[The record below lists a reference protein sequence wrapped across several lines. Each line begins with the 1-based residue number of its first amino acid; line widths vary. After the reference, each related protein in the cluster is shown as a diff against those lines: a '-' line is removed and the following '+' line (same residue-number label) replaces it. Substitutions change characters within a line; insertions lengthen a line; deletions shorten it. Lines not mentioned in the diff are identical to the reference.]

1 MLMNPVHA
9 AVITWH
15 ALRSR
20 DHPLLAQIVVTRRC
34 NLSCAYCNEYD
45 HQSAPV
51 PLSLLRERIGHLA
64 RLKTL
69 MVAPSGGEPLLH
81 PSIDEVIR
89 EIRQWRMV
97 AMITTNGYPLTV
109 GLIERLNRA
118 GLQVMQVSIDN
129 LFPDDSS
136 AKSLAPLDDKLQLLA
151 RYARFRVNVNSVL
164 GASDEHATDV
174 LAVAQRARQFGF
186 SHTVA
191 LVHDASG
198 LARPLSEHQ
207 REIYRQAQRASNA
220 VLQMLNRRLFQE
232 RVLAGRPDRWRC
244 RAGARFLYVC
254 EHGLVHWC
262 SQRSPPALPIARYDR
277 QAIRDAFETWKPCCE
292 SCTVTCVRQVSLFD
306 GWRGRQRLP
315 EPTAAPG

>member
-1 MLMNPVHA
+1 MLMNPVQA
-9 AVITWH
+9 AAITWH

-45 HQSAPV
+45 HHSAPV
-51 PLSLLRERIGHLA
+51 PLPLLRERVGHLA

-89 EIRQWRMV
+89 EIRERRMV

-109 GLIERLNRA
+109 DLIARLNRA

-129 LFPDDSS
+129 LYPDGTS
-136 AKSLAPLDDKLQLLA
+136 AKSLALLDDKLRLLA
-151 RYARFRVNVNSVL
+151 RHARFRVNVNSVL
-164 GASDEHATDV
+164 GGSAEHATDV
-174 LAVAQRARQFGF
+174 LAVGQRARHFRF
-186 SHTVA
+186 SHTIA

-198 LARPLSEHQ
+198 LARPLGDHE
-207 REIYRQAQRASNA
+207 REVYRQAQRGSNA
-220 VLQMLNRRLFQE
+220 MLQLLNRRLFQE
-232 RVLAGRPDRWRC
+232 RILSGSPDRWQC

-262 SQRSPPALPIARYDR
+262 SQRTPPAIPIARYDR
-277 QAIRDAFETWKPCCE
+277 RAIRDAFDTWKPCCE
-292 SCTVTCVRQVSLFD
+292 SCTVTCVRQVSMFD
-306 GWRGRQRLP
+306 GWRRPQRLP
-315 EPTAAPG
+315 EPAAVRG

>member
-9 AVITWH
+9 AAITWH

-45 HQSAPV
+45 HHSAPV
-51 PLSLLRERIGHLA
+51 PLPLLRERIGHLA

-89 EIRQWRMV
+89 EIRRRRMV

-129 LFPDDSS
+129 LYPDDTS
-136 AKSLAPLDDKLQLLA
+136 AKSLELLDGKLHLLA
-151 RYARFRVNVNSVL
+151 RHARFRVNVNSVL
-164 GASDEHATDV
+164 GASAEPATDV
-174 LAVAQRARQFGF
+174 LAVAQRARHFGF
-186 SHTVA
+186 SHTIA

-207 REIYRQAQRASNA
+207 RGVYRRAQRASNA
-220 VLQMLNRRLFQE
+220 MLQMLNRLLFQE
-232 RVLAGRPDRWRC
+232 RVLSGSPDRWRC

-262 SQRSPPALPIARYDR
+262 SQRTPPAIPIARYDR
-277 QAIRDAFETWKPCCE
+277 RAIRDAFDTYKPCSA
-292 SCTVTCVRQVSLFD
+292 SCTVTCVRQVSMFD
-306 GWRGRQRLP
+306 AGRGRQRLP